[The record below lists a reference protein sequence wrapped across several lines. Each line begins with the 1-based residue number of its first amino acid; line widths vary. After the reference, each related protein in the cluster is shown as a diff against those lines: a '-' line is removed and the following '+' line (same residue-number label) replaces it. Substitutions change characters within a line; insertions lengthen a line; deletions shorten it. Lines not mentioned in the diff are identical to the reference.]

1 MKPENILLDEHGNAA
16 LADFGVSKFVQD
28 DQMTFSYVGTPEYVA
43 PEIIYQKGHGKAVD
57 VWCLGVLLYEMIY
70 GLPPFYSKEQQMMLN
85 QVLKL
90 QPYFPSII
98 KISNEL
104 KLLIQQC
111 LNKDP
116 EKRFVLSWESVKEHP
131 WFSDVNWEDV
141 QALRV
146 PAPIQPRFS
155 DEYDISYFNQN
166 VVTEEA
172 RLSATKEMD
181 LEVIQN
187 HTEEFSEF

>member
-1 MKPENILLDEHGNAA
+1 M
-16 LADFGVSKFVQD
+16 
-28 DQMTFSYVGTPEYVA
+28 
-43 PEIIYQKGHGKAVD
+43 
-57 VWCLGVLLYEMIY
+57 
-70 GLPPFYSKEQQMMLN
+70 
-85 QVLKL
+85 
-90 QPYFPSII
+90 
-98 KISNEL
+98 
-104 KLLIQQC
+104 
-111 LNKDP
+111 
-116 EKRFVLSWESVKEHP
+116 
-131 WFSDVNWEDV
+131 NWEDV

-187 HTEEFSEF
+187 HIEEFSEF